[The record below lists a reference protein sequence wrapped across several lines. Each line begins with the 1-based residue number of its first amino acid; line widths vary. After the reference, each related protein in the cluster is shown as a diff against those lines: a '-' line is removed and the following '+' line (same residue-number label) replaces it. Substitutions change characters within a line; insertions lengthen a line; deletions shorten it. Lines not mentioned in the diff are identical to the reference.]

1 MAAGLGE
8 VFSPGSKKPAP
19 TRMQW
24 EDPRLIFIVR
34 EPFVSKQSRAGL
46 VAGILQQND
55 ELVIESMM
63 SEGGVIF
70 SDGVESDF
78 LQFNAGVIARVHS
91 AQQKARLV
99 IAS

>member
-1 MAAGLGE
+1 L
-8 VFSPGSKKPAP
+8 FLRCYSPPPSPPAEL
-19 TRMQW
+19 R
-24 EDPRLIFIVR
+24 DNNSSANL
-34 EPFVSKQSRAGL
+34 VS
-46 VAGILQQND
+46 GILEQND

-78 LQFNAGVIARVHS
+78 LQFNAGVIARVRS